1 MDRAQILAFIA
12 SSNHAL
18 SLDRFMALRMS
29 RRVLSTCR
37 TAAVRPRGALPWR
50 YAAMPGSAI
59 SRYATIPPERSA
71 RSSELERTRSGLIAS
86 GSSLYDIIP

>member
-1 MDRAQILAFIA
+1 MDKAQILAFIA

-37 TAAVRPRGALPWR
+37 TAAVRALSIVR
-50 YAAMPGSAI
+50 AAHMGDDQTAIHAGKSA
-59 SRYATIPPERSA
+59 
-71 RSSELERTRSGLIAS
+71 L
-86 GSSLYDIIP
+86 